1 MEYNAEFK
9 ILFEKSILIQ
19 LFDAYK
25 YEFTGHELVDDVY
38 SNVRTYNPDC
48 DEVNFVYRSRSDY
61 YQLVKYIFSRMK

>member
-9 ILFEKSILIQ
+9 ILFEKSVLIQ

-25 YEFTGHELVDDVY
+25 YEFLGHELVDEVY
-38 SNVRTYNPDC
+38 ANVRTYNPDS
-48 DEVNFVYRSRSDY
+48 DVVNFVYRSRSDY